1 MTKRGAIVKFCAI
14 GVLLLLGVTLIFA
27 NFRLPFSR
35 YRFVGFYGAIE
46 SKMGIDLKGG
56 VLAVFDCK
64 AHEDGKQPTLDEIK
78 ATETRLLN
86 SLNRAGLTEATVQ
99 HQGSGP
105 YKIRVEVPGLTE
117 TEEVFS
123 AVGNPAKLDFR
134 LKKADEGGT
143 PIVDGAKKHIS
154 KVELYQDP
162 NTFEF
167 GVLLTLS
174 KDPGTDGQIGA
185 DLFKQMIQD
194 AEQYTYIY
202 RNDELFST
210 VSVGDKSAGKDGTAV
225 ITLGKRANGA
235 MPTRQDAEE
244 FKMQIESGLF
254 EVRLENAETSI
265 IPQTLGD
272 GALLGCIIAL
282 VLGILFMFVYMWVRY
297 GDLGLLSNLSIG
309 VFLVLFLFALAI
321 VNAVQLTL
329 PGIAGIVIAF
339 AMAVDAN
346 IIIFERI
353 KDEYQT
359 GKRLAVAAKS
369 GFDKSLWT
377 IFDSNITTIIGGAVL
392 FFLGTGPIKGFAI
405 TLILGVIISMF
416 CCLVVTRSF
425 VKLYLTLNPNNA
437 RRVKL
442 EETNPYV
449 REMNAAP
456 ATPTVKPEKRKLNF
470 GGAK

>member
-1 MTKRGAIVKFCAI
+1 
-14 GVLLLLGVTLIFA
+14 
-27 NFRLPFSR
+27 
-35 YRFVGFYGAIE
+35 
-46 SKMGIDLKGG
+46 MGIDLKGG

-64 AHEDGKQPTLDEIK
+64 AHEDGEQPSLDEIK

-99 HQGSGP
+99 HQGNSGN
-105 YKIRVEVPGLTE
+105 YKIRVEVPGLNE

-134 LKKADEGGT
+134 LKKAEEGGE
-143 PIVDGAKKHIS
+143 PIVDGAKKHIA

-162 NTFEF
+162 KTFEF

-174 KDPGTDGQIGA
+174 KEGNPSGA

-194 AEQYTYIY
+194 ANQYTYIY

-210 VSVGDKSAGKDGTAV
+210 VSVGDKSAGRDGTAV
-225 ITLGKRANGA
+225 ITLGRRANGA
-235 MPTRQDAEE
+235 MPSRQDAEE

-254 EVRLENAETSI
+254 EVRLVNAETSI

-272 GALLGCIIAL
+272 GALMGCIIAL
-282 VLGILFMFVYMWVRY
+282 VLGIIFMFIYMWIRY

-309 VFLVLFLFALAI
+309 VFMVLFLFALAI

-359 GKRLAVAAKS
+359 GKRLAVSAKG

-377 IFDSNITTIIGGAVL
+377 IFDSNITTIIGAAVL

-405 TLILGVIISMF
+405 TLMLGVIISMF
-416 CCLVVTRSF
+416 CCLCVTRAF
-425 VKLYLTLNPNNA
+425 VKLYLVLNSNNA
-437 RRVKL
+437 KRVKM

-449 REMNAAP
+449 KELP
-456 ATPTVKPEKRKLNF
+456 TTATPAKPKERKLNL
-470 GGAK
+470 GGVK